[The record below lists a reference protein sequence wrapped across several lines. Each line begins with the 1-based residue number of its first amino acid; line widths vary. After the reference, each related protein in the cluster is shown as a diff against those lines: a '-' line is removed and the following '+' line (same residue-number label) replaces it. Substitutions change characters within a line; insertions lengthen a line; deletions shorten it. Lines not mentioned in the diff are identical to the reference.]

1 MDEKERAEITRKL
14 AEPVPDRLIQEKNG
28 KTYVEAEYVRERLI
42 QATGNNF
49 DWVVDQK
56 QEYRDDGAISQEKA
70 TAANVVTGEKM
81 PILTAICWG
90 KLTIPGLGTRSGVGV
105 QEMQHKSGADAAYKG
120 AESDAFKR
128 AAMAFGVGLQQLYID
143 TNKHEQQRA
152 RQTASPS
159 LAKLVMPTEQQLED
173 LRNLTGALGIKDAE
187 KRLLIGPVRDFT
199 QEKATRLIEK
209 LQRDLEQRGG
219 VVLADQTAP
228 GPPMASDGQ
237 IDSIRHLMGQL
248 KLPPDQFLTM
258 LTADEAVER
267 IKQYTADL
275 SAMAEDEEIE
285 AALEA
290 R

>member
-1 MDEKERAEITRKL
+1 
-14 AEPVPDRLIQEKNG
+14 
-28 KTYVEAEYVRERLI
+28 
-42 QATGNNF
+42 
-49 DWVVDQK
+49 
-56 QEYRDDGAISQEKA
+56 
-70 TAANVVTGEKM
+70 
-81 PILTAICWG
+81 
-90 KLTIPGLGTRSGVGV
+90 
-105 QEMQHKSGADAAYKG
+105 
-120 AESDAFKR
+120 
-128 AAMAFGVGLQQLYID
+128 MAFGVGLQQLYID